1 MAGPASTATGGQT
14 AFGAFRTSLARGDVL
29 LALGIVAII
38 CGLIFPLPTWL
49 LDISLALSIT
59 FSVLI
64 LMTTLFIERPLD
76 FTTFPTV
83 LLIATMLRL
92 ALNVASTRLILAG
105 GHNGTEAAGH
115 VIEAFGSFI
124 MGDNFVIGLIVF
136 GILVVINFVVITKG
150 SGRIAEVAARFSLDA
165 MPGKQMAIDS
175 DMSAGLITE
184 VEARQRRSDLEQE
197 SNFYGAMDGAA
208 KFVRGDA
215 IAGLIIT
222 FINIIG
228 GIIIGT
234 VQHDMSMGDAADNYT
249 YLSVGDGLV
258 SQMPALLV
266 SIAAGLLVSKGG
278 VRGSADKALFGQFSQ
293 YPKGLAL
300 TSGMMGFMSLM
311 PGVPFLPF
319 ASFSVITGG
328 LAYVLN
334 KETRRL
340 DTERLQIA
348 ATETAQAKPAEEP
361 ISKSL
366 AMDIVR
372 LELGYGLLTLVN
384 GEGHKLTDQI
394 KGLRRQLAE
403 EMGFVL
409 PSVRIQDNLQLTA
422 NDYMVRIKE
431 IEAGRGGVRPGM
443 LLCMDPSGEPIS
455 LPGEATV
462 EPTFGLPAMWIDEQ
476 YREEASFRGYTV
488 VDAATVVTTHLTEIV
503 KDNMADLLSY
513 TETQKLLDEM
523 AKPFQ
528 KLVADV
534 VPGQIS
540 LSGLQRVLQNL
551 LSERISIRDLPTILE
566 GISEASLY
574 TKSVALI
581 SEHVRSRLAR
591 QICTANMNI
600 HGMLPLVTL
609 SPDWEQSFAESLM
622 GEGEERQLVMA
633 PSQLQ
638 QFIGRVRD
646 IYEDFQSRGEAP
658 ILLTSPGIR
667 PYVRSVIERF
677 RPQTVVMSQNEIHP
691 KVRIKTVGQV

>member
-1 MAGPASTATGGQT
+1 MDFASL
-14 AFGAFRTSLARGDVL
+14 RSSLARGDVL
-29 LALGIVAII
+29 FALGILCII
-38 CGLIFPLPTWL
+38 SGLIFPFPTWL
-49 LDISLALSIT
+49 LDIALALSIT

-64 LMTTLFIERPLD
+64 LMTVLFIERPLD
-76 FTTFPTV
+76 FTTFPTT

-92 ALNVASTRLILAG
+92 SLNVATTRIILG
-105 GHNGTEAAGH
+105 EGNNGTDAAGH
-115 VIEAFGSFI
+115 VIKAFGSFI
-124 MGDNFVIGLIVF
+124 MGDNFVIGIIVF
-136 GILVVINFVVITKG
+136 AILIIINFVVITKG

-184 VEARQRRSDLEQE
+184 DQARTRRTELEQE

-222 FINIIG
+222 FVNIIG

-234 VQHDMSMGDAADNYT
+234 VQHDLSMGDATHNYT
-249 YLSVGDGLV
+249 FLTVGDGLV
-258 SQMPALLV
+258 TQIPALLV

-278 VRGSADKALFGQFSQ
+278 VAGSADKALFKQFSQ

-300 TSGMMGFMSLM
+300 TSGTMAMMAII
-311 PGVPFLPF
+311 PGLPFLPF
-319 ASFSVITGG
+319 AVLAGAMGG
-328 LAYVLN
+328 LSYWLN
-334 KETRRL
+334 RKSRELANQRV
-340 DTERLQIA
+340 QVA
-348 ATETAQAKPAEEP
+348 ALETAKAKPVEEP

-366 AMDIVR
+366 AMDIIR

-384 GEGHKLTDQI
+384 AEGHKLTDQI

-422 NDYMVRIKE
+422 SDYVVRIKE
-431 IEAGRGGVRPGM
+431 IEAGRGTVRPGM
-443 LLCMDPSGEPIS
+443 LLCMDPSGEPIT
-455 LPGEATV
+455 LPGEATM

-476 YREEASFRGYTV
+476 YREEANFRGYTV
-488 VDAATVVTTHLTEIV
+488 VDSSTVVTTHLTEIV

-523 AKPFQ
+523 GKPFQ

-534 VPGQIS
+534 IPSQIS

-551 LSERISIRDLPTILE
+551 LSERVSIRDLPTILE

-581 SEHVRSRLAR
+581 SEHVRSRLSR

-600 HGMLPLVTL
+600 HGMLPLITL
-609 SPDWEQSFAESLM
+609 SPDWEQAFSEALM

-633 PSQLQ
+633 PSNLQ
-638 QFIGRVRD
+638 QFIARVRD

-658 ILLTSPGIR
+658 VLLTSPGIR

-677 RPQTVVMSQNEIHP
+677 RPSTIVMSQNEVHP

>member
-1 MAGPASTATGGQT
+1 MSL
-14 AFGAFRTSLARGDVL
+14 GAFRDSLLRGDVL

-38 CGLIFPLPTWL
+38 CGLIFPLPVWL
-49 LDISLALSIT
+49 LDMALALSIT

-64 LMTTLFIERPLD
+64 LMTVLFIERPLD

-92 ALNVASTRLILAG
+92 SLNVATTRLILAG
-105 GHNGTEAAGH
+105 GHEGTDSVGH
-115 VIEAFGSFI
+115 VIKAFGSFI
-124 MGDNFVIGLIVF
+124 MGDNPIIGIIVF
-136 GILVVINFVVITKG
+136 AILIIINFVVITKG

-184 VEARQRRSDLEQE
+184 DQARTRRSELEQE

-222 FINIIG
+222 FVNIIG

-234 VQHDMSMGDAADNYT
+234 VQHDMNFAEAGHSYT
-249 YLSVGDGLV
+249 FLTVGDGLV

-278 VRGSADKALFGQFSQ
+278 VSGSADKALFRQFSQ

-300 TSGMMGFMSLM
+300 TSGMVGFLAIM
-311 PGVPFLPF
+311 PGLPFLPF
-319 ASFSVITGG
+319 AVLSGAMGG
-328 LAYVLN
+328 LAYALN
-334 KETRRL
+334 RMNSRKAASVV
-340 DTERLQIA
+340 QIA
-348 ATETAQAKPAEEP
+348 ASEAAKVKPAEEP

-366 AMDIVR
+366 AMDIIR

-384 GEGHKLTDQI
+384 TEGHKLTDQI

-422 NDYMVRIKE
+422 SDYLVRVKE
-431 IEAGRGGVRPGM
+431 IEAGRGSVRPGM
-443 LLCMDPSGEPIS
+443 LLCMDPAGEPIS

-476 YREEASFRGYTV
+476 YREEANFRGYTV
-488 VDAATVVTTHLTEIV
+488 VDAATVVTTHLTEVV

-534 VPGQIS
+534 IPAQIS

-551 LSERISIRDLPTILE
+551 LSERVSIRDLPTILE
-566 GISEASLY
+566 GISEAALY

-581 SEHVRSRLAR
+581 SEHTRSRLAR

-600 HGMLPLVTL
+600 HGVLPLVTL
-609 SPDWEQSFAESLM
+609 SPDWEQAFSEALL

-633 PSQLQ
+633 PSVLQ
-638 QFIGRVRD
+638 QFIARVRD

-658 ILLTSPGIR
+658 VLLTSPGIR

-677 RPQTVVMSQNEIHP
+677 RPATIVMSQNEVHP

>member
-1 MAGPASTATGGQT
+1 MDFGGMRAS
-14 AFGAFRTSLARGDVL
+14 LMRGDVL
-29 LALGIVAII
+29 LAFGIICII

-49 LDISLALSIT
+49 LDMALALSIT

-64 LMTTLFIERPLD
+64 LMTVLFIERPLD
-76 FTTFPTV
+76 FTTFPTT

-92 ALNVASTRLILAG
+92 SLNVATTRLILAHG
-105 GHNGTEAAGH
+105 NDGTHAAGH
-115 VIEAFGSFI
+115 VIQAFGSFI
-124 MGDNFVIGLIVF
+124 MGGNFVIGLIVF
-136 GILVVINFVVITKG
+136 AILIIINFVVITKG

-184 VEARQRRSDLEQE
+184 DQARTRRSELEQE

-222 FINIIG
+222 FVNIIG

-234 VQHDMSMGDAADNYT
+234 VQHDMSLGEATHNYT
-249 YLSVGDGLV
+249 FLTVGDGLV

-278 VRGSADKALFGQFSQ
+278 VAGSADKALFKQFSQ

-300 TSGMMGFMSLM
+300 TSGAIGFMALM
-311 PGVPFLPF
+311 PGLPFVPFAVL
-319 ASFSVITGG
+319 AGAMGG
-328 LAYVLN
+328 LSFYLH
-334 KETRRL
+334 KKTREIATQRVA
-340 DTERLQIA
+340 IA
-348 ATETAQAKPAEEP
+348 AQENARAKPPEEP

-366 AMDIVR
+366 AMDIIR
-372 LELGYGLLTLVN
+372 LELGYGLLALVN
-384 GEGHKLTDQI
+384 AEGHKLTDQI

-422 NDYMVRIKE
+422 SDYVVRIKE
-431 IEAGRGGVRPGM
+431 IEAGRGTVRPGM

-455 LPGEATV
+455 LPGEATL
-462 EPTFGLPAMWIDEQ
+462 EPTFNLPAMWIDEQ
-476 YREEASFRGYTV
+476 YREEANFRGYTV
-488 VDAATVVTTHLTEIV
+488 VDASTVVTTHLTEIV

-523 AKPFQ
+523 GKPFQ

-534 VPGQIS
+534 IPSQIS

-581 SEHVRSRLAR
+581 SEHVRTRLAR
-591 QICTANMNI
+591 QICTSHMNI
-600 HGMLPLVTL
+600 HGVLPLVTL
-609 SPDWEQSFAESLM
+609 SPDWEQAFSEALM

-638 QFIGRVRD
+638 QFIARVRD

-658 ILLTSPGIR
+658 VLLTSPGIR

-677 RPQTVVMSQNEIHP
+677 RPSTIVMSQNEVHP
-691 KVRIKTVGQV
+691 KVRIKTVGQI